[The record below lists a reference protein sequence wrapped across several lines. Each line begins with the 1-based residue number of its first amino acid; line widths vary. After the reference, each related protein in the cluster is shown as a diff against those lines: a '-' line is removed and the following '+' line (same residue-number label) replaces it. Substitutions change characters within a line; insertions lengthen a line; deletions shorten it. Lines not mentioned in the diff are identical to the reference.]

1 MDENALA
8 NELIGA
14 AIEVHKHLGP
24 GLMESA
30 FQTCLS
36 RELTLRG
43 LSFES
48 EVPVAVDYKDVAVED
63 AYRVDLL
70 VGDKLIVELKTV
82 ASLSEIHKAQLL
94 TYLRLTH
101 RKLGLLIN
109 FNEQLLKHGIQR
121 VVNNL

>member
-48 EVPVAVDYKDVAVED
+48 EVPVAVDYKGVAVED

-101 RKLGLLIN
+101 RKLGILIN

>member
-30 FQTCLS
+30 YQTCLS
-36 RELTLRG
+36 RELTLREI
-43 LSFES
+43 SFET
-48 EVPVAVDYKDVAVED
+48 EVPVAVDYKGVAVED
-63 AYRVDLL
+63 AYRVDLM
-70 VGDKLIVELKTV
+70 VGDKLIVELKAV

-94 TYLRLTH
+94 TYLRLTR
-101 RKLGLLIN
+101 RKLGILIN

>member
-48 EVPVAVDYKDVAVED
+48 EVPVAVDYKGVAVED